1 MENMRL
7 TEATAQRVKELLD
20 KKGWKQY
27 DLYKNGGI
35 PRSTIS
41 NVINMKKKRV
51 SSDTVYQICTTLGI
65 KIKDFYDAPIFDE
78 VDD

>member
-1 MENMRL
+1 MRL

>member
-1 MENMRL
+1 MRL

-78 VDD
+78 VDDW

>member
-1 MENMRL
+1 MRL

-51 SSDTVYQICTTLGI
+51 SYDTVYQICTTLGI

>member
-1 MENMRL
+1 MTL
-7 TEATAQRVKELLD
+7 TEATAQRLKELLD
-20 KKGWKQY
+20 ERGWKQY
-27 DLYKNGGI
+27 DLFKNGGI

-41 NVINMKKKRV
+41 NVINVKKKRV
-51 SSDTVYQICTTLGI
+51 SSDTIYQICTTLGI